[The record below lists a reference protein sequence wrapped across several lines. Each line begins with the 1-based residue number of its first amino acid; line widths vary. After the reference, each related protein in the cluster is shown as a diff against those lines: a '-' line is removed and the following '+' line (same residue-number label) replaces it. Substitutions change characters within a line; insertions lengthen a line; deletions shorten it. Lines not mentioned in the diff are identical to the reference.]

1 MMAARALLTRSPG
14 APPVTCW
21 WLGRST
27 HPHAERGGGTAAGIA
42 LARRARAAAGGGAGG
57 GWRQHRR
64 LRRRRAICGC
74 WGGIVSSAATAPWR
88 PTLRVCS
95 VASRRTL
102 WSPTRPTALITTRL
116 GHLGGHGAL
125 LRRRLDDIDVADR
138 GRARSRVRDP
148 QNPSVRRCVGAN
160 FRLCAGGRLPRLC
173 LRCGPDGAQ
182 SRAGARPA
190 RACPRAF
197 PLGA

>member
-102 WSPTRPTALITTRL
+102 WSPTRPTAFDTLLPDDAVAVMRRVLADPGTALAGFTPLLI
-116 GHLGGHGAL
+116 GGARAEREDPKLVGAFN
-125 LRRRLDDIDVADR
+125 
-138 GRARSRVRDP
+138 GSRVV
-148 QNPSVRRCVGAN
+148 SSK
-160 FRLCAGGRLPRLC
+160 FT
-173 LRCGPDGAQ
+173 
-182 SRAGARPA
+182 
-190 RACPRAF
+190 
-197 PLGA
+197 